1 MVKKFDTDL
10 SLSIDRAVIGLE
22 DSHGLV
28 RLIWRIRFWF
38 LTRGIP

>member
-1 MVKKFDTDL
+1 MGKRFDSQL

-22 DSHGLV
+22 STRGLT
-28 RLIWRIRFWF
+28 RLLWRIRFWF